1 MSPEQ
6 GVKSEDLGLDCGA
19 CVAACGVNSPESA
32 AKVEALEGAVDH
44 GFEFASV
51 FHFTALGQAALGF
64 FRAEP
69 RGMAHG
75 LIGPAHLLHFHKK
88 SFDCKFLYA
97 TGLPEHALRMN
108 VEVKMAWLNSAGG
121 TSYFYGFRLGCLA
134 VGKVRAGRSLG
145 KSSLVAA
152 VGVYQQELD
161 RSAEPAKADRRH
173 LQGQRF
179 RNPR

>member
-32 AKVEALEGAVDH
+32 AELHALQGAIDY

-51 FHFTALGQAALGF
+51 LHFAAFGQAALGF
-64 FRAEP
+64 FWAEP

-88 SFDCKFLYA
+88 SFDYKFLYA
-97 TGLPEHALRMN
+97 TGLPEHALGMK
-108 VEVKMAWLNSAGG
+108 VEMKMAWLNSAGG
-121 TSYFYGFRLGCLA
+121 TSFFYGFTLGGLA
-134 VGKVRAGRSLG
+134 VGKVRGGRSLG
-145 KSSLVAA
+145 KSPLVAA

-161 RSAEPAKADRRH
+161 RRAVPAIADRGH

-179 RNPR
+179 RDPG